1 MAEGSAG
8 RPGGRAA
15 GPPGGRAA
23 GPPADRP
30 ARSPVERTAEPSIR
44 PDLLRRWR
52 EAEALF
58 FGYGLAE
65 PEFYNAALAAVHGL
79 AAGLADIG
87 SEEELEAAYD
97 ERDVEWAEERLA
109 ALNTVEADWVDVA
122 SARDAAFNLRLHDI
136 RSEELTSAT
145 AERMAAARAA
155 GETWLRTADGFIAFG
170 GQRTFRRVD
179 IHTRAG
185 VAVFASSSRDWD
197 RGVSWWL
204 EVMAVNP
211 ETGAPVRGAKPLEE
225 TRTFADRESMEKA
238 FEQAKR
244 KYEKRYE
251 RRLASDA
258 ARAAA
263 SDVKAGRS

>member
-1 MAEGSAG
+1 
-8 RPGGRAA
+8 
-15 GPPGGRAA
+15 
-23 GPPADRP
+23 
-30 ARSPVERTAEPSIR
+30 VERTAEPSIR

-65 PEFYNAALAAVHGL
+65 PEFYTAALAAVHGL

-87 SEEELEAAYD
+87 SEEELEAAYG
-97 ERDVEWAEERLA
+97 ERDTEWAEDRLA
-109 ALNTVEADWVDVA
+109 ALSMAEADWVDVA

-155 GETWLRTADGFIAFG
+155 GEAWLRAADWYIAFV
-170 GQRTFRRVD
+170 GQRTYRRVD

-197 RGVSWWL
+197 HGVTWWL
-204 EVMAVNP
+204 EVIAVDP
-211 ETGAPVRGAKPLEE
+211 DSGAPVRGARPLEE
-225 TRTFADRESMEKA
+225 TRTFDDRESMEKA

-244 KYEKRYE
+244 KHARRHE
-251 RRLASDA
+251 RRLAKEA
-258 ARAAA
+258 ERARAA
-263 SDVKAGRS
+263 G

>member
-1 MAEGSAG
+1 MA
-8 RPGGRAA
+8 
-15 GPPGGRAA
+15 
-23 GPPADRP
+23 P
-30 ARSPVERTAEPSIR
+30 ARVPVERTAEPAIR
-44 PDLLRRWR
+44 PDLLHRWR

-65 PEFYNAALAAVHGL
+65 PEFYQAALAAVHGL

-87 SEEELEAAYD
+87 SEPELEAAYD

-109 ALNTVEADWVDVA
+109 TLGVEEADWVDVG

-136 RSEELTSAT
+136 RGEQLTSAT

-155 GETWLRTADGFIAFG
+155 GETWLHAADGYIAFG

-197 RGVSWWL
+197 RGVTWWL
-204 EVMAVNP
+204 EVLAVDP

-225 TRTFADRESMEKA
+225 MRSFDDREALERA
-238 FEQAKR
+238 FDGAKR
-244 KYEKRYE
+244 KHE
-251 RRLASDA
+251 RRWERKL

-263 SDVKAGRS
+263 KQAAAEQAAARSG

>member
-1 MAEGSAG
+1 MAEGSA
-8 RPGGRAA
+8 A
-15 GPPGGRAA
+15 
-23 GPPADRP
+23 PPAGGAVGRFADGPTRT
-30 ARSPVERTAEPSIR
+30 PVERTAEPTIR

-79 AAGLADIG
+79 AAELADVG
-87 SEEELEAAYD
+87 SEEELEAVYE
-97 ERDVEWAEERLA
+97 ERDVAWAEERLA
-109 ALNTVEADWVDVA
+109 ASNTAEADWVDVA

-179 IHTRAG
+179 IHTLAG

-197 RGVSWWL
+197 RGVTWWL
-204 EVMAVNP
+204 EVIAVNP
-211 ETGAPVRGAKPLEE
+211 DTGAPLRGAKPLEE
-225 TRTFADRESMEKA
+225 TRTFTDRESLEKA

-251 RRLASDA
+251 RRLAKEAS
-258 ARAAA
+258 RAAA

>member
-15 GPPGGRAA
+15 GPPGGGAVGRF
-23 GPPADRP
+23 ADGLTRT
-30 ARSPVERTAEPSIR
+30 PVERTAEPTIR

-79 AAGLADIG
+79 AASLADIG
-87 SEEELEAAYD
+87 SEEDLEAAYD

-155 GETWLRTADGFIAFG
+155 GEAWLRTAEGFIAFG

-179 IHTRAG
+179 IHTLAG

-204 EVMAVNP
+204 EVIAVNP
-211 ETGAPVRGAKPLEE
+211 ETGAPVRGAKPLDE
-225 TRTFADRESMEKA
+225 TRTFADRAPMEKA

-251 RRLASDA
+251 RRLAKE
-258 ARAAA
+258 AA
-263 SDVKAGRS
+263 SAATSDVRAGRS